1 MTTSSP
7 NFGPLT
13 TTFTPPA
20 DCFSEKWIRHNTNST
35 ILVWGPTCNA
45 GKIGYASSCYP
56 SGWSGSKANDTNL
69 NYKAFSPG
77 LICPSG
83 FTPTFSASQIQRTKS
98 FLLSEY
104 VTSLGKNDVATV
116 CCPSGYDFNGDLCTS
131 NTLVLTSRSIIT
143 VVSDQCTTKSAKD
156 YNGVIGKQG
165 ETGDATFQAMPVILI
180 RNTISDYLALP
191 TSTNLSH
198 FDLHDNG
205 LSTGAKIAIG
215 VCVPIGVIIL
225 SAIAFIVWHRRRRNK
240 NKDVTTSADSRSPSS
255 GVNGD
260 GFVVKPELDGNGT
273 LRSEQDKQELD
284 TGQDGVKLDALGSTP
299 SPSELPGNS
308 PVELPV
314 GRSPTVLQVELEGD
328 GQISSTVST
337 TVREEEHR
345 WQVDEEVSHDES
357 DSDSYAELR
366 EMR

>member
-1 MTTSSP
+1 MTTSYP

-20 DCFSEKWIRHNTNST
+20 DCFSAKWIEHTTSST
-35 ILVWGPTCNA
+35 ILTWGPTCNA

-83 FTPTFSASQIQRTKS
+83 FTPMFSASQIQRT
-98 FLLSEY
+98 
-104 VTSLGKNDVATV
+104 N
-116 CCPSGYDFNGDLCTS
+116 GYDFNGDLCTS

-165 ETGDATFQAMPVILI
+165 STGDATFQAMPVILI
-180 RNTISDYLALP
+180 RNTISDYLPLP

-215 VCVPIGVIIL
+215 VCVPVGVIIL
-225 SAIAFIVWHRRRRNK
+225 AAIAFIVWHRRRRNK
-240 NKDVTTSADSRSPSS
+240 NKNVTTSADSRSPSS

-260 GFVVKPELDGNGT
+260 AFVVKPELDENGT
-273 LRSEQDKQELD
+273 GRSAQDKPELD
-284 TGQDGVKLDALGSTP
+284 TGQNGVKSDASTP
-299 SPSELPGNS
+299 SPAELPGNS

-314 GRSPTVLQVELEGD
+314 ERSPTVPQVELEGD
-328 GQISSTVST
+328 GQVLSTVSA
-337 TVREEEHR
+337 TVRQEQRDREH
-345 WQVDEEVSHDES
+345 VNEGSSHDDS